1 MRRPTFA
8 LVLAVLLHRRSSSA
22 LTFGSDL
29 TGAADNTGTCSLLL
43 STSLPLLLGCPGP
56 SFYAPTSGTVSRV
69 RVKTGNFQQGPM
81 QIVVMRSLFQN
92 SGVPDAPTSRAA
104 SSSSTGLSLRRPRTP

>member
-1 MRRPTFA
+1 MAPAMRR
-8 LVLAVLLHRRSSSA
+8 LLILLILAAILACASA
-22 LTFGSDL
+22 ASAITFGSDL

-43 STSLPLLLGCPGP
+43 TPSCLFYSGAPGP
-56 SFYAPTSGTVSRV
+56 SFYAPITGTVSRV

-92 SGVPDAPTSRAA
+92 SATPG
-104 SSSSTGLSLRRPRTP
+104 RPYFACCFVQQYGP